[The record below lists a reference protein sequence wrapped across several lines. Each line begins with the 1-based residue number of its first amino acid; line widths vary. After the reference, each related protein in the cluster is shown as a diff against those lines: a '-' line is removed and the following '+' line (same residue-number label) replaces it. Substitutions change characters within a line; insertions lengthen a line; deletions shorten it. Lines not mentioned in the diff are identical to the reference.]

1 LLNKERIRKEM
12 IRIKRIISDIIRELS
27 LRLASLIRVLV
38 VLWMGGLVLWV
49 VVVLMVGLLEGSGA
63 VVDVLSLWLVGLVGA
78 VVVLL
83 MGRIVLW
90 AVVVWMVGFCGGLG
104 VVVDFLPL
112 LLVGWIRVMM
122 VL

>member
-1 LLNKERIRKEM
+1 M

-38 VLWMGGLVLWV
+38 VLWMGGLMLWVV
-49 VVVLMVGLLEGSGA
+49 VVVLMVGLLEGSRA
-63 VVDVLSLWLVGLVGA
+63 VVDVLSLWLVGLVGV

-90 AVVVWMVGFCGGLG
+90 AVVV
-104 VVVDFLPL
+104 
-112 LLVGWIRVMM
+112 
-122 VL
+122 

>member
-38 VLWMGGLVLWV
+38 VLWMGGLMLWVV
-49 VVVLMVGLLEGSGA
+49 VVVLMVGLLEGSRA
-63 VVDVLSLWLVGLVGA
+63 VVDVLSLWLVGLVGV

-90 AVVVWMVGFCGGLG
+90 AVVV
-104 VVVDFLPL
+104 
-112 LLVGWIRVMM
+112 
-122 VL
+122 